1 MEHVKNKYRIHNI
14 WEQPL
19 ISLFYSRNKSMLP
32 LIKGATQAAV
42 QSLIPTIRRH
52 KVIKRKAQSI
62 RNLKA
67 LKVSAK
73 TITMIGNGL
82 IQETVDQDPGIA
94 SQNLGKKNIETGDQ
108 GQKRGGNEIG
118 AMALTY
124 PPLKSFHNLCNEI
137 SY

>member
-1 MEHVKNKYRIHNI
+1 MEHLKNKYRIYNI

-19 ISLFYSRNKSMLP
+19 ISLFYPRNKSMLP

-42 QSLIPTIRRH
+42 QSLIPTIHRH

-94 SQNLGKKNIETGDQ
+94 SQNLGKKNIETGGQ
-108 GQKRGGNEIG
+108 GQKRGGNEI
-118 AMALTY
+118 
-124 PPLKSFHNLCNEI
+124 
-137 SY
+137 